1 MHNQKL
7 FSYIGF
13 ALRARLCS
21 KGTDAVLGNIRSKK
35 ADVVILD
42 ASASENTQKKIK
54 DACKHHQIFLVLVE
68 QEALYR
74 HTKENIKVLS
84 IQASPLS
91 EQIKRL

>member
-21 KGTDAVLGNIRSKK
+21 KGTDAVLGNIRSQK

-42 ASASENTQKKIK
+42 ASASQNTQKKIS
-54 DACKHHQIFLVLVE
+54 DACLHHQVFLVKVGE
-68 QEALYR
+68 EEIYQ
-74 HTKENIKVLS
+74 HTKDNIKVLS